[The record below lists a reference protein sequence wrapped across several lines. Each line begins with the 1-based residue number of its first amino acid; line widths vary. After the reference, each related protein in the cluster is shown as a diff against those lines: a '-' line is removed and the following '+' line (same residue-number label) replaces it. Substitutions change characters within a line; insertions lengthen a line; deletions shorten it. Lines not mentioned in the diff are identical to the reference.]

1 MTGLFLVDYW
11 WWCGRL
17 KVMRVVGV
25 YSQLVIMYWSAIG
38 GFFYLDR

>member
-1 MTGLFLVDYW
+1 MEGWARLFWVDYW

-25 YSQLVIMYWSAIG
+25 YSRLVIKY
-38 GFFYLDR
+38 